1 MTSTEAAGPQRRRT
15 AQPSP
20 PALSR
25 RSTTRGL
32 GSGAAVFGAQ
42 SGSVPQTP
50 SRRAVHSA
58 WSLALLLAWAAP
70 GHGATLAR
78 APAGPPQE
86 LPLTARLCLLPEA
99 GAAKTPGV
107 CIALEE
113 PRTPQQH
120 AWGLMMRPPLP
131 PRRGMWF
138 AFQPAEPARF
148 WMHRTPNP
156 LDLLYIRANRVV
168 KIDRALPSCMRL
180 PCPVYGT
187 QEPVDGVLEI
197 GAGQAEALG
206 ISTGAAVR
214 IEPLSAA
221 GR

>member
-1 MTSTEAAGPQRRRT
+1 MSSTDLSGSCRPRPVPRT
-15 AQPSP
+15 AAQSHGVL
-20 PALSR
+20 ALG
-25 RSTTRGL
+25 TAAVGL
-32 GSGAAVFGAQ
+32 G
-42 SGSVPQTP
+42 
-50 SRRAVHSA
+50 
-58 WSLALLLAWAAP
+58 SLALLLAASALVGVAP
-70 GHGATLAR
+70 GQGATPTG
-78 APAGPPQE
+78 APSGPPQV
-86 LPLTARLCLLPEA
+86 LPLTARLCLVR
-99 GAAKTPGV
+99 GANPTTSKPV
-107 CIALEE
+107 CIDLEE

-168 KIDRALPSCMRL
+168 KIDRALPACLRL

-206 ISTGAAVR
+206 IAVGAAVR
-214 IEPLSAA
+214 IEPLRAA

>member
-1 MTSTEAAGPQRRRT
+1 M
-15 AQPSP
+15 
-20 PALSR
+20 
-25 RSTTRGL
+25 
-32 GSGAAVFGAQ
+32 
-42 SGSVPQTP
+42 
-50 SRRAVHSA
+50 
-58 WSLALLLAWAAP
+58 ALLLACATP
-70 GHGATLAR
+70 GHGATPAK

-99 GAAKTPGV
+99 GAAKASEV

-113 PRTPQQH
+113 PRTAQQH

-138 AFQPAEPARF
+138 AFQPAQPARF
-148 WMHRTPNP
+148 WMHRTPNR

-168 KIDRALPSCMRL
+168 KIDRALPPCMRL

-206 ISTGAAVR
+206 ITAGAAVR